1 MKKAV
6 ILCTC
11 ILCCCLGAG
20 LLSSGGFFFGT
31 DAPAR
36 NTMRAAASGALAS
49 RGMETIRPAARVPLD
64 TGDDER
70 LIARAEEVLAAL
82 AEEDYPALGRLVHP
96 ARGVTFTPYSTV
108 DPEKDLCF
116 LPAQVAAAGR
126 NKTVYLW
133 GIPVGEG
140 AIRLTMPEYFRQYV
154 YNADY
159 RSAPERGVDETLA
172 SGNARENVE
181 EVFPQ
186 ERYVEYHFPGL
197 RPENQQMDW
206 CSLKLVFDAYEE
218 EWYLVGLIHSEWVN

>member
-6 ILCTC
+6 TLCAL
-11 ILCCCLGAG
+11 IFCCCLGVG

-31 DAPAR
+31 AAPAR
-36 NTMRAAASGALAS
+36 NTMRTAASGTLAS
-49 RGMETIRPAARVPLD
+49 RGMETIRSAARVPLD

-82 AEEDYPALGRLVHP
+82 AEENYPALGQLVHP
-96 ARGVTFTPYSTV
+96 IRGVTFTPYSTV

-126 NKTVYLW
+126 DETVYLW
-133 GIPVGEG
+133 GVPAGGGPIS
-140 AIRLTMPEYFRQYV
+140 LTMPEYFRQYV

-159 RSAPERGVDETLA
+159 QTAPERGVDETLV
-172 SGNARENVE
+172 SGNAWENVE

-197 RPENQQMDW
+197 KPENQQLDW
-206 CSLKLVFDAYEE
+206 CSLKLVFSDHEE